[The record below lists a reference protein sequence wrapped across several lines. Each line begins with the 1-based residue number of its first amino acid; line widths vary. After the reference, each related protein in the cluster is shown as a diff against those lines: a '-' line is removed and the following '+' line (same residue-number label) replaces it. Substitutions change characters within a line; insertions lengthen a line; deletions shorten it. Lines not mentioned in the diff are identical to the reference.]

1 MLSIDE
7 MRNIIKL
14 KCVNG
19 NYYEMNFRIK
29 HTFELGNMY
38 VGNNSILYLIDNK
51 YERKALNAI
60 SKLNNIKYDNID
72 MKKEF
77 YKYLPQV
84 KESFRTI
91 SGEIGIV
98 IKKDEDLILLRDLLT
113 YCKGRMSINEVSWI
127 LNSLYNI
134 VCFINYNGLTH
145 NGITV
150 DNYFVSVKNHYG
162 ALLGG
167 WWYAVER
174 GKNILRVSKDIS
186 KRINYDINQDNKAN
200 SILDLESIKV
210 IGRTFLDNNR
220 SIVLSM
226 DKNIHR
232 NFMVWLEENSSD
244 NPFHEYG
251 KWRNISNK
259 IQRENFIRFNIDKN
273 DLYKSLGG
281 N

>member
-1 MLSIDE
+1 MK
-7 MRNIIKL
+7 NIIKL
-14 KCVNG
+14 KCIDG
-19 NYYEMNFRIK
+19 SYYEMNFRIR

-38 VGNNSILYLIDNK
+38 VGNNLILYLIDNK
-51 YERKALNAI
+51 YEIKALNAI
-60 SKLNNIKYDNID
+60 SKLNNIKYNNVD

-77 YKYLPQV
+77 HKYLPQV

-91 SGEIGIV
+91 SGEVGIV
-98 IKKDEDLILLRDLLT
+98 IKKDEDLILLRDLLS
-113 YCKGRMSINEVSWI
+113 YSKEDMSINEVSWI

-134 VCFINYNGLTH
+134 VCFISYNGLTH
-145 NGITV
+145 NGITL
-150 DNYFVSVKNHYG
+150 DSYFVSIKNNYG

-167 WWYAVER
+167 WWYAVET
-174 GKNILRVSKDIS
+174 GKSFLGIPSDIS
-186 KRINYDINQDNKAN
+186 KRMNCEINQNSKAN
-200 SILDLESIKV
+200 SIVDLESIKV
-210 IGRTFLDNNR
+210 IGRNFLEDNR

-232 NFMVWLEENSSD
+232 NFMIWLEESTTD

-251 KWRNISNK
+251 KWTSIYNK
-259 IQRENFIRFNIDKN
+259 IQRKNLIKFNIDKN